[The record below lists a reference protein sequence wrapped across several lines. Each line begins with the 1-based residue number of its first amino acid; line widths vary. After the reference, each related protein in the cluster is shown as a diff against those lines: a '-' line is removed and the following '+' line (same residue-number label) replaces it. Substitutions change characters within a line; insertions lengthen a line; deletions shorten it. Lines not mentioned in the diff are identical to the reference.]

1 MQQDKTFNALAEQ
14 TRSFFEPMRKLNGLM
29 LDNMEKMTQFQ
40 LDSMKR
46 YSQLGTERMRAAS
59 EIRDAE
65 DMRDFT
71 TRQTELMSE
80 LSRQMMDDARTMTE
94 LSMEFR
100 GELEKAFSDVSQ
112 KAFAK
117 AGNATQQASEA
128 GKSAAESAK
137 DSDSGKSTAES
148 AKASSSSSSSS
159 RGSHSHNSS
168 NTNSSNNKSSNS

>member
-128 GKSAAESAK
+128 GKS
-137 DSDSGKSTAES
+137 TAES